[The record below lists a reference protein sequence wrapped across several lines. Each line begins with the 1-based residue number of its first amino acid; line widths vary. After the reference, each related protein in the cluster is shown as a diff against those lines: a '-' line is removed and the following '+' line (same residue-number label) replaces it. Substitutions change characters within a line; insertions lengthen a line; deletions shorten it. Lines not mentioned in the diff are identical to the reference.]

1 MSTPSDQGYT
11 PTSNDN
17 AVYSTYNDWQNN
29 VTETSYLY
37 NTQLANQQQS
47 MEKLLNTMGSVGASV
62 AFNILIPILM
72 LKVNGTNNTQM
83 DIEASQSNEESDV
96 LTLTNITQSDD
107 NYLASNSST
116 FTAAEDTAPADR
128 TQDQNNEIATY
139 NNKYNQAQDAQL
151 TLNSMFSDNSD
162 ASSANYGW
170 CDQSYADNML
180 TARAS
185 WQSATNNLSTVD
197 PSNPP
202 PASSP
207 TTPVCNYAYNI
218 SSYASDPTDSTFAP
232 DVTNLTTSLNTET
245 SSNNSV
251 QSQLQGMEKTQ
262 IAIGQQY
269 LSGSKSSGKTVIDE
283 KSYWVQKQIA
293 Q

>member
-1 MSTPSDQGYT
+1 MSTPPTFTDPAVESSYT
-11 PTSNDN
+11 
-17 AVYSTYNDWQNN
+17 DWQNN

-37 NTQLANQQQS
+37 TVQLANQQQS
-47 MEKLLNTMGSVGASV
+47 MAKLLNTMGSVGASV

-83 DIEASQSNEESDV
+83 DIEASQSNEESAV
-96 LTLTNITQSDD
+96 LNLTNMTQSDD
-107 NYLASNSST
+107 NYLASNSAT
-116 FTAAEDTAPADR
+116 FETNDSLTDPTTDEQQEMTDYENT
-128 TQDQNNEIATY
+128 
-139 NNKYNQAQDAQL
+139 YNQAQQSQDAIN
-151 TLNSMFSDNSD
+151 TMFSDNSD

-180 TARAS
+180 AANAS
-185 WQSATNNLSTVD
+185 WQTATNNLSGNYPTG
-197 PSNPP
+197 
-202 PASSP
+202 SP
-207 TTPVCNYAYNI
+207 GTYAKNI
-218 SSYASDPTDSTFAP
+218 NSYAQDPTDSPYAP